1 MSTRNRR
8 RILEERFPNL
18 HIAGMSPQYDPDL
31 VAIDETGTQ
40 VANARLRLGFG
51 APPVVPYGQTLPTLP
66 NFGLRDKLMQM
77 FPILQKWLPAQP
89 TRRR

>member
-8 RILEERFPNL
+8 RILEERFQNL

-31 VAIDETGTQ
+31 AAIDETGVQ

-51 APPVVPYGQTLPTLP
+51 APPVVPYGQTLP
-66 NFGLRDKLMQM
+66 NFGLGLRDKLIQM

>member
-8 RILEERFPNL
+8 RTLEERFPNL
-18 HIAGMSPQYDPDL
+18 HIAGMSPQYDPD
-31 VAIDETGTQ
+31 VTAIDDTGVQ

-51 APPVVPYGQTLPTLP
+51 APPIVPYGQTLP
-66 NFGLRDKLMQM
+66 NFGLRDKLIQM